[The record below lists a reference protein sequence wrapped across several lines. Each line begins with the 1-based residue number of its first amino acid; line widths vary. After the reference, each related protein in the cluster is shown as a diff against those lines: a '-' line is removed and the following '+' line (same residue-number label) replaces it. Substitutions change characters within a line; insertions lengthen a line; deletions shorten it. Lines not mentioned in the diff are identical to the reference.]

1 MAYDNRN
8 LPAERTMRLPEEA
21 MSYGVGPGQWRVL
34 VEAIFPNAK
43 TPEAIVL
50 ALAYCKAK
58 NYDPMKR
65 AVHIVPVYN
74 SALKRMVE
82 TVWPGINSILTDA
95 ARTGA
100 FAGMEPPVYGDDVT
114 RTFREF
120 NENGT
125 IKREVDVTFPAWCR
139 VTVYRM
145 VSGTRC
151 PFVGEVFW
159 EEAYAKSS
167 RWSEIPNEMWSK
179 RTRGQL
185 AKCAQAAALRLAFP
199 EAADYTA
206 DEMEGKELPY
216 GTKYA
221 IEGHAEQ
228 DGGQDEVKAEPKAA
242 PELAAPVDTGFVHLL
257 LDGKARRVAE
267 DDLFAR
273 MTATATDKPEVAAKL
288 IEQNW
293 AFFQADERKTLLD
306 SMLGAMDR
314 GTAAKVET
322 FILVQQEDAPESE
335 AA

>member
-1 MAYDNRN
+1 MMAYDNRN
-8 LPAERTMRLPEEA
+8 LPAQRSMRLPEEA

-43 TPEAIVL
+43 TAEAIVL

-74 SALKRMVE
+74 SSIKKMVE

-95 ARTGA
+95 ARTGK
-100 FAGMEPPVYGDDVT
+100 FAGTEPPVYGKDVT

-120 NENGT
+120 NEDGT
-125 IKREVDVTFPAWCR
+125 VKREVEVTFPAWCR

-167 RWSEIPNEMWSK
+167 RWSEVPNEMWSK

-206 DEMEGKELPY
+206 EEMEGKELPY

-221 IEGHAEQ
+221 IEGEADHGESK
-228 DGGQDEVKAEPKAA
+228 DEVSENEAEA
-242 PELAAPVDTGFVHLL
+242 
-257 LDGKARRVAE
+257 VAE
-267 DDLFAR
+267 VAPPDEPVMVHFRFKNGRVKIPEADL
-273 MTATATDKPEVAAKL
+273 MEKLTTKATSFPGDAKEL
-288 IEQNW
+288 VEQNW
-293 AFFQADERKTLLD
+293 PFFAAEERKPLLD
-306 SMLGAMDR
+306 AMLYAMDR
-314 GTAAKVET
+314 DTAAALEG
-322 FILVQQEDAPESE
+322 FILMQQEEGACE
-335 AA
+335 

>member
-1 MAYDNRN
+1 MAYDSRN
-8 LPAERTMRLPEEA
+8 LPTERTMRLPEEA

-100 FAGMEPPVYGDDVT
+100 FAGMEPPVYGEDVT

-221 IEGHAEQ
+221 IEGHAKQE
-228 DGGQDEVKAEPKAA
+228 GGQDEVKVEPKAT
-242 PELAAPVDTGFVHLL
+242 PELVAPTEAAFVHLL
-257 LDGKARRVAE
+257 LDGKQRRVAE

-293 AFFQADERKTLLD
+293 TFFQADDRKTLLD